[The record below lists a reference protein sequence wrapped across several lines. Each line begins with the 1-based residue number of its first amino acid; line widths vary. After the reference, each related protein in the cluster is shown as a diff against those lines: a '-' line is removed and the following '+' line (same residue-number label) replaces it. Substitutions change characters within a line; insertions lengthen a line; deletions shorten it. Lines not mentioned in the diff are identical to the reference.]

1 MANKKNEKVILEN
14 VELKPQ
20 VIGKA
25 YKKKS
30 NLGRVIFIFIVFSF
44 VIYYINDISIWINN
58 LIGKKSPETIEN
70 LANSN
75 NNKNEDKENLTNKEV
90 VYNIFSNNLTISE
103 GKMVLNKFSYKNNK
117 LLFDIEN
124 SSNIKIDVSD
134 KKYFLETY
142 SEDKTLLE
150 RFKLDVNIINESSK
164 ISIELDIKNNFY
176 YLVLV
181 EKKMED
187 YPVVNLKNDELGMG
201 KITCTKGIENIIYTF
216 KNGELEEINH
226 TITDNNIKEDNY
238 YNRYN
243 SYQNKVSNYNNL
255 AGISATFNGSLTGF
269 TAVIVIDL
277 KTANL
282 TNLNEKYYYSYKE
295 IPKVV
300 KFEQETR
307 GFSCN

>member
-1 MANKKNEKVILEN
+1 MAKKNKEKVVLEDI
-14 VELKPQ
+14 ELKPQ
-20 VIGKA
+20 VIGYT

-30 NLGRVIFIFIVFSF
+30 NLGRVIFIFGIFLIV
-44 VIYYINDISIWINN
+44 ILYINEISVFINDLLGKKTPVSIQNSTGNNNENKDNDEVIENKEIIYNIYNSDLTITENNMILNNFNFINN
-58 LIGKKSPETIEN
+58 VLTFDIKN
-70 LANSN
+70 NSN
-75 NNKNEDKENLTNKEV
+75 NQIDL
-90 VYNIFSNNLTISE
+90 SN
-103 GKMVLNKFSYKNNK
+103 
-117 LLFDIEN
+117 
-124 SSNIKIDVSD
+124 

-142 SEDKTLLE
+142 TEDKTLLE
-150 RFKLDVNIINESSK
+150 RLKVDINTINEGNK
-164 ISIELDIKNNFY
+164 ISYKFNIKNNFY